1 MNNPLVSIIIP
12 IYNSEAFLDKCIQS
26 ALNQSYK
33 NIEIILVDDGS
44 IDSSG
49 EICDNYSSID
59 SRIKTIHKNN
69 GGLVSSRKTGLKA
82 STGEYVLYIDGDDWL
97 ELDIIKNYVDQVI
110 KYNADIVISS
120 HIVNLEGREDIL
132 MNSLPSGVYDKDKL
146 NLVVYPK
153 MLYTGKFSQFGIFS
167 YSWGKLYK
175 KELLLENQLKVD
187 ESIIIGEDA
196 LCLYPTLLDANTL
209 VILEQPGYHY
219 RQRADSL
226 IKTLRKIEVSKM
238 QKVYDDLKN
247 IFLDKGVLDIM
258 ISQLQYYLLSLL
270 VINTE
275 GPSLDNIT
283 NLYPFNKIEPKK
295 GLVIYGG
302 GTFGQHMY
310 KKIANNKSHNIL
322 AWIDEKHKH
331 YSKLNLPVTGFDK
344 IKSLNYDVI
353 LIALIDENNSNQ
365 AVSKLL
371 KYGVDKNKIVQIPIY
386 NFKSPQISLSQF
398 KINL

>member
-1 MNNPLVSIIIP
+1 MNTPLVSIIIP

-59 SRIKTIHKNN
+59 NRIKTIHKTN
-69 GGLVSSRKTGLKA
+69 GGLVSSRKAGLKS
-82 STGEYVLYIDGDDWL
+82 STGEYILYIDGDDWI
-97 ELDIIKNYVDQVI
+97 ELDLIKNYIDQVI
-110 KYNADIVISS
+110 KFNADVVVSS

-146 NLVVYPK
+146 ISIVYPK

-167 YSWGKLYK
+167 YSWGKLYR
-175 KELLLENQLKVD
+175 KEILLENQLKVD
-187 ESIIIGEDA
+187 ENITMGEDA

-226 IKTLRKIEVSKM
+226 IKTLRKIEIHKM

-247 IFLDKGVLDIM
+247 IFSNKGVLDIM
-258 ISQLQYYLLSLL
+258 LSQLQYYLLSLL
-270 VINTE
+270 IINTE
-275 GPSLDNIT
+275 GPNLDNK
-283 NLYPFNKIEPKK
+283 LYPFNDIKSEDNLI
-295 GLVIYGG
+295 IYGG
-302 GTFGQHMY
+302 GTFGQHLY
-310 KKIANNKSHNIL
+310 KKIVNYKTHNIL
-322 AWIDEKHKH
+322 AWVDEKHKH

-344 IKSLNYDVI
+344 IKNIKYDII
-353 LIALIDENNSNQ
+353 LIALIDEDNSNK
-365 AVSKLL
+365 ALSKLI
-371 KYGVDKNKIVQIPIY
+371 KHGTDKEKIIQVSCYNKNNNIQTL
-386 NFKSPQISLSQF
+386 LSEY